1 MAITKE
7 GIWAVADE
15 LDAAGEKP
23 TLAVVRRRVGGGSYT
38 TISEA
43 MSEWAA
49 RRATK
54 NAPRVEP
61 APERVEEAA
70 REFAQAVWAAASEIA
85 ANRLAAERQA
95 LEAAREEFD
104 EKQKQAA
111 AFADSLNADLEARDN
126 HIQALTADI
135 EAGTRQR
142 ETIHAEKEAERARAD
157 RAEATAT
164 ERMGHIDSLKAELE
178 QVRKDKEAEVNRLLT
193 LLQEERTRADGQS
206 GTEKK

>member
-23 TLAVVRRRVGGGSYT
+23 TLAVVRKRVGGGSYT

-43 MSEWAA
+43 MSEWNA

-104 EKQKQAA
+104 EERKQAA
-111 AFADSLNADLEARDN
+111 AFADSLTADLEAASNR
-126 HIQALTADI
+126 IQALTTDI
-135 EAGTRQR
+135 ETGSR
-142 ETIHAEKEAERARAD
+142 EREMIRAEKEAERARAD
-157 RAEATAT
+157 RADATAT
-164 ERMGHIDSLKAELE
+164 ERLDHIESLKAELE
-178 QVRKDKEAEVNRLLT
+178 KVRGDKDAEVNRLLA
-193 LLQEERTRADGQS
+193 LLQEERKRQIDADNGR
-206 GTEKK
+206 G